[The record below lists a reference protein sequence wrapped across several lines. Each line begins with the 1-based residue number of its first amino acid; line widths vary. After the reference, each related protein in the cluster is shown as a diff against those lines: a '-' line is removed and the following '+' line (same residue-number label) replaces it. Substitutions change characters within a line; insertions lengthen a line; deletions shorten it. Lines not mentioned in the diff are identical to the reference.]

1 MALIIR
7 LFHTPNLPIS
17 PASPI
22 AFSKK
27 SRYICR
33 RKLKVTHSS
42 FIKLAERGL
51 DGLTPLIRWPSGSA
65 RLSKST
71 GQRICFRCFCCNILI
86 SLHLIIVFSKKSRY
100 ICSGESQRL
109 THPKGFSFVKSA
121 EKGFE
126 CGLTPLSD
134 GHRVSRAFITQQA
147 VERSSAAFVV
157 TVIYSPIVSSKRLC
171 YICTVIRL

>member
-1 MALIIR
+1 MFYSIFRRFKPTTPLRRYSNLTRMFCVPKTTANTKLQLGLFFIPRYLSSPVALNSHKSVWTVALIIR

-27 SRYICR
+27 SRYIC
-33 RKLKVTHSS
+33 
-42 FIKLAERGL
+42 G
-51 DGLTPLIRWPSGSA
+51 
-65 RLSKST
+65 
-71 GQRICFRCFCCNILI
+71 
-86 SLHLIIVFSKKSRY
+86 
-100 ICSGESQRL
+100 GESQRL